1 MFAMIVLRPDQRLGV
16 TRLEGRHFLGV
27 STSVRVVAA
36 AINSSEGCDSAVGVN
51 SLISAEKLTKPTK
64 QPANG
69 SGAGDGNRTRISSLG
84 S

>member
-36 AINSSEGCDSAVGVN
+36 AINSSEGAIQQLGE
-51 SLISAEKLTKPTK
+51 L
-64 QPANG
+64 AN
-69 SGAGDGNRTRISSLG
+69 
-84 S
+84 